1 MSDRWTILFTDL
13 ALKSLKKMDQAN
25 ASLILGYLEKKLENC
40 SNPRLFGNALSA
52 DHKGKWR
59 YRVGDYRILCLLE
72 DEKTLITVIAIG
84 HRRDIYD

>member
-1 MSDRWTILFTDL
+1 MSDRWTILFSDL
-13 ALKSLKKMDQAN
+13 ALKTLKKMDQAD

-40 SNPRLFGNALSA
+40 SNPRLFGKALSA

-72 DEKTLITVIAIG
+72 DENILIIVIAIG
-84 HRRDIYD
+84 HRKDIYD

>member
-1 MSDRWTILFTDL
+1 
-13 ALKSLKKMDQAN
+13 MDQAN

-40 SNPRLFGNALSA
+40 TNPRFFGKALSA

-59 YRVGDYRILCLLE
+59 YRVGDYRI
-72 DEKTLITVIAIG
+72 TVIAIG